1 MASNSLSAVIQQAFL
16 DGGNVSQ
23 PWLQFFGTID
33 AKKKQ
38 WTPDFSG
45 VTGTPSIVAS
55 SLVSGPFVRLYCS
68 FSGTTSATSATCVL
82 PYLMD
87 NIGSAEFWNLGTK
100 TLIGT
105 GLIEGNQ
112 INFPNWSGIANVSF
126 IANYTGK

>member
-1 MASNSLSAVIQQAFL
+1 MASNSLSAVIQQPFL

-33 AKKKQ
+33 SKKKQ
-38 WTPDFSG
+38 WTPDLSG
-45 VTGTPSIVAS
+45 VIGTPSIVAS

-68 FSGTTSATSATCVL
+68 FIGTTSATSATCVL

-87 NIGSAEFWNLGTK
+87 NIGSAEFWNMGTK